1 MKIVSIVSGGLDSI
15 CYTAYKIAKARY
27 DGVDSPELYSLSFT
41 YGQKGSKELDIAQK
55 IIMNELNGVSK
66 LLDISFMKQLW
77 LGTQLTDDTE
87 KVKDHYEPSVVV
99 PIRNM
104 VFLTIGLAYAYSIA
118 ADEVIYGSHL
128 NDVALAPDGEF
139 LYPDCHPNAALAI
152 ETAAKI
158 SHFRKAKRVK
168 ILSPGIEGFTKAENL
183 AKGYDVLGDKIFE
196 TWSCYKSLDKQ
207 CGECESCRN
216 RKDAFYISGIEDKT
230 EYLK

>member
-27 DGVDSPELYSLSFT
+27 DEIDYPELYSLSFT
-41 YGQKGSKELDIAQK
+41 YGQKGSKELEIAQD
-55 IIMNELNGVSK
+55 IISSLKGVPK

-77 LGTQLTDDTE
+77 IGTQLTDEDT

-104 VFLTIGLAYAYSIA
+104 VFLTIGLAFAYSID

-183 AKGYDVLGDKIFE
+183 YRGYQVLSDKIFD
-196 TWSCYKSLDKQ
+196 TWSCYKSLEKQ

-216 RKDAFYISGIEDKT
+216 RKEAFAKAGVYDKT

>member
-1 MKIVSIVSGGLDSI
+1 MKLVGIISGGLDSVS
-15 CYTAYKIAKARY
+15 YAAYLKRLRWSREMDIEMHA
-27 DGVDSPELYSLSFT
+27 LSFQ
-41 YGQKGSKELDIAQK
+41 YGQKGVKELEAAQEALRY
-55 IIMNELNGVSK
+55 IIDEWKV
-66 LLDISFMKQLW
+66 LDISFMKELW
-77 LGTQLTDDTE
+77 GNNQLTN
-87 KVKDHYEPSVVV
+87 KDIEVEGKYTQSVVV

-104 VFLTIGLAYAYSIA
+104 VFLTIGLAFAYSID

-183 AKGYDVLGDKIFE
+183 YRGYQVLSDKIFD
-196 TWSCYKSLDKQ
+196 TWSCYKSLEKQ

-216 RKDAFYISGIEDKT
+216 RKEAFAKAGVYDKT